1 MLSGTFEF
9 FALGDVLS
17 LIERAEASGALVVHG
32 REVEGALYFVRG
44 MLSAGEIGDVSGP
57 VEGRHALEVR
67 LLEVMVP
74 LLRARTAKFEF
85 RVDAAPAW
93 STTVDV
99 PIAAVFD
106 RAQEIARDWSSIMKA
121 IGSFETAL
129 GRTGQITTDAITLSH
144 LGFRVLELVDGT
156 RSIREVARRA
166 GVSLVA
172 VAPEVRA
179 LLDAGAV
186 HVVDADAAPATRVDL
201 VVAGTGAV
209 PADPAAT
216 LTGEPA
222 ATDGPGPE
230 PAPEPERDSEPA
242 VAGVPPLP
250 EPPGPERDSERDPEP
265 VVPAA
270 AAGAPPVPPP
280 PAPPVPEE
288 AAPAAAD
295 PAPPPSDPAPE
306 PEAAPAALEPTLEPV
321 GAPPAPARSEIV
333 VDRSELLR
341 MFSGLKDE

>member
-1 MLSGTFEF
+1 VLSGTFEF

-44 MLSAGEIGDVSGP
+44 QLSAGEIGEVSGP

-85 RVDAAPAW
+85 RVDAAPSW
-93 STTVDV
+93 PTTVDV
-99 PIAAVFD
+99 PITGVFEHA
-106 RAQEIARDWSSIMKA
+106 RGIARDWSSIMKA
-121 IGSFETAL
+121 IGNFETAL
-129 GRTGQITTDAITLSH
+129 GRSGEITSDTITLSH
-144 LGFRVLELVDGT
+144 LGFRVLELVDGK

-166 GVSLVA
+166 GVTLVA

-186 HVVDADAAPATRVDL
+186 VVVDGDAGAATRVDL
-201 VVAGTGAV
+201 VVDGVATAEPAEPIRAAV
-209 PADPAAT
+209 PTDPAEAMA
-216 LTGEPA
+216 EF
-222 ATDGPGPE
+222 
-230 PAPEPERDSEPA
+230 ERDQESPDPA
-242 VAGVPPLP
+242 VVPLP
-250 EPPGPERDSERDPEP
+250 EPPPGAP
-265 VVPAA
+265 VTVPAA
-270 AAGAPPVPPP
+270 AASAPPVPAP
-280 PAPPVPEE
+280 PAPPVPE
-288 AAPAAAD
+288 PAADAAE
-295 PAPPPSDPAPE
+295 PAPPRSDPAPE
-306 PEAAPAALEPTLEPV
+306 PEPAPTELAPTLEPV
-321 GAPPAPARSEIV
+321 GAAPAPARSEIV

>member
-32 REVEGALYFVRG
+32 REVDGALYFIRG
-44 MLSAGEIGDVSGP
+44 MLSAAEIGDVSGP

-85 RVDAAPAW
+85 QVDAAPAW
-93 STTVDV
+93 PTTVDI
-99 PIAAVFD
+99 PISGVFE
-106 RAQEIARDWSSIMKA
+106 RAREIARDWSSIMKA

-129 GRTGQITTDAITLSH
+129 GRTGQISTDAITLSH

-166 GVSLVA
+166 GVTLVA

-186 HVVDADAAPATRVDL
+186 QVVESGAGVTTRVDL
-201 VVAGTGAV
+201 VVDGGATSSLEAVDAFDAGLEPVDEPG
-209 PADPAAT
+209 PEAT
-216 LTGEPA
+216 
-222 ATDGPGPE
+222 PGPE
-230 PAPEPERDSEPA
+230 PDPGPA
-242 VAGVPPLP
+242 VASAPPVP
-250 EPPGPERDSERDPEP
+250 EPPEP
-265 VVPAA
+265 DGESDAAASAA

-280 PAPPVPEE
+280 PAPPVPD
-288 AAPAAAD
+288 PAADTAD

>member
-32 REVEGALYFVRG
+32 REVEGALYFIRG
-44 MLSAGEIGDVSGP
+44 TLSAGEIGDVSGP

-85 RVDAAPAW
+85 QVDAAPSW
-93 STTVDV
+93 PTTVDV

-106 RAQEIARDWSSIMKA
+106 RAREIARDWSSIMKA

-129 GRTGQITTDAITLSH
+129 GRTGEISTDAITLSH

-166 GVSLVA
+166 GVTLVA

-186 HVVDADAAPATRVDL
+186 RVVDLDATATTRVDL
-201 VVAGTGAV
+201 VVDGGATA
-209 PADPAAT
+209 PSDALGALDET
-216 LTGEPA
+216 LEPV
-222 ATDGPGPE
+222 DEPGPE
-230 PAPEPERDSEPA
+230 PTAGPEP
-242 VAGVPPLP
+242 
-250 EPPGPERDSERDPEP
+250 DPEP
-265 VVPAA
+265 DVATAPSRPETPGSDPDSVVPAA

-280 PAPPVPEE
+280 PAPPVPEP
-288 AAPAAAD
+288 AADAAD

-306 PEAAPAALEPTLEPV
+306 PEAAPDELEPTLEPV